1 MDARVGLPLH
11 SCARVCLCVIAGAG
25 LCVLQAPGP
34 EYKKLDTD
42 LNKGSAGHFVYLC
55 YKKGCAKK
63 PSSPPS
69 PLPHHHAANGRTC
82 SCECHGYACRIARKS
97 LPARQRAL
105 KCSDGGAFTRAGG
118 VSRH

>member
-63 PSSPPS
+63 PSSPPRTATVLVYLS
-69 PLPHHHAANGRTC
+69 PPLSFVLHTSVLTVLGLAYTT
-82 SCECHGYACRIARKS
+82 
-97 LPARQRAL
+97 Q
-105 KCSDGGAFTRAGG
+105 
-118 VSRH
+118 